1 MNAKK
6 LRVMVVDDS
15 ELVLEHVRFALER
28 AGHAVITRG
37 SAIGTVSA
45 VLKLRPDVLILDIS
59 MPALD
64 GDRLATA
71 VSELRR
77 NIVVILHS
85 SRSEAELK
93 KLAAAANANGYIA
106 KTHDVAQFLTEFHR
120 IVFGI
125 PTAYLALRA

>member
-1 MNAKK
+1 MNVKK

-28 AGHAVITRG
+28 AGHAVSTRE
-37 SAIGTVSA
+37 SALGTVSA
-45 VLKLRPDVLILDIS
+45 VLKQRPDVLVLDIS

-64 GDRLATA
+64 GDRLATV

-77 NIVVILHS
+77 DIVLILHS

-93 KLAAAANANGYIA
+93 RMATTAGANGYIA
-106 KTHDVAQFLTEFHR
+106 KTHDVARFLTEFHR

-125 PTAYLALRA
+125 PTAYIALRT